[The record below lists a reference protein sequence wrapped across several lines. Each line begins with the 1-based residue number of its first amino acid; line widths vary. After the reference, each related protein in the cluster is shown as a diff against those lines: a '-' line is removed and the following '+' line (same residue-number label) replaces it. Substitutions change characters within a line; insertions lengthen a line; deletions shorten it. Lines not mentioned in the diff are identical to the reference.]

1 MLNSIGRFDGIP
13 TGFGRAAGVPSA
25 AMSSSAL
32 GHAIRSGDLISVALP
47 PGRSWIPVLRA
58 AREIGAAVLPV
69 DVRLSPTEQQALLD
83 RARPTVVIDAEG
95 TRRVDGVA
103 IDPEIALVI
112 ATSGTSGQPRLA
124 ELTMAALEAAITA
137 SASAIG
143 ARLKDRWLS
152 CLPLAHI
159 GGLLVVYRHLLLGAP
174 ITFRR
179 RLSPAAVAATS
190 DARFTSMV
198 PTQLVRL
205 LDAEA
210 VLSHFRTVL
219 VGGSGM
225 DAGLAIRAASAGV
238 RAVQT
243 YGMSETCG
251 GVVYGGRPLAGVS
264 VRCEPTGELLVSG
277 PTLMRGYRLDPKATA
292 AAFTEDGWLRTGDG
306 GEVTADGTVLVKG
319 RLADVIVS
327 GGEKIWPAEVEAA
340 LSGHEDV
347 EEVLVS
353 GTADSEWGQRVVAR
367 VVPRNTSEPPSLESL
382 REFAATTIA
391 RHKLPREVIIV
402 DHLDRTAI
410 GKIRRS

>member
-1 MLNSIGRFDGIP
+1 M
-13 TGFGRAAGVPSA
+13 
-25 AMSSSAL
+25 
-32 GHAIRSGDLISVALP
+32 
-47 PGRSWIPVLRA
+47 LRA

-83 RARPTVVIDAEG
+83 RARPTVVIDADG

-103 IDPEIALVI
+103 VDPEVALVI

-124 ELTMAALEAAITA
+124 ELTMASLEAAITA

-179 RLSPAAVAATS
+179 RLSPAVVAATT

-210 VLSHFRTVL
+210 GLSHFRTVL
-219 VGGSGM
+219 IGGSGM

-264 VRCEPTGELLVSG
+264 VRCAPTGELLVSG
-277 PTLMRGYRLDPKATA
+277 ATLMRGYRLDPKATA

-319 RLADVIVS
+319 RLGDVIVS
-327 GGEKIWPAEVEAA
+327 GGEKIWPAEVETA
-340 LSGHEDV
+340 LSRHEDV
-347 EEVLVS
+347 VAVLVS
-353 GTADSEWGQRVVAR
+353 GATDSEWGQRVVAR
-367 VVPRNTSEPPSLESL
+367 VVPRNASAPPSLESL
-382 REFAATTIA
+382 REFAATTMA

-402 DHLDRTAI
+402 DHLDRTAL

>member
-1 MLNSIGRFDGIP
+1 M
-13 TGFGRAAGVPSA
+13 GFGAAPGVPSA
-25 AMSSSAL
+25 TMSASAL
-32 GHAIRSGDLISVALP
+32 GHVVRSGDLIAVALA
-47 PGRSWIPVLRA
+47 PGRSWIPILRA
-58 AREIGAAVLPV
+58 AREVGAAVLPI
-69 DVRLSPTEQQALLD
+69 DVRLTLTEQHTLLA
-83 RARPTVVIDAEG
+83 RARPTVVIDAEEA
-95 TRRVDGVA
+95 RRVEGVG
-103 IDPEIALVI
+103 IEPEMALVI

-124 ELTMAALEAAITA
+124 ELSMAALEAAITA

-179 RLSPAAVAATS
+179 RLTPRVVAATV
-190 DARFTSMV
+190 DARYTSMV

-205 LDAEA
+205 LDADAE
-210 VLSHFRTVL
+210 LSHFRAVL

-225 DAGLAIRAASAGV
+225 DAGFAIRAAKAGV

-251 GVVYGGRPLAGVS
+251 GVVYGGRPLAGVA
-264 VRCEPTGELLVSG
+264 VRCAPSGELLISG
-277 PTLMRGYRLDPKATA
+277 PTLMRGYRLDPEATA

-306 GEVTADGTVLVKG
+306 GEVTDDGTVVVKG

-340 LSGHEDV
+340 LSGHADV
-347 EEVLVS
+347 EAVLVS
-353 GTADSEWGQRVVAR
+353 GAADRDWGERVVAR
-367 VVPRNTSEPPSLESL
+367 VVPRSPGVLPTLELL
-382 REFAATTIA
+382 REHAATTIA
-391 RHKLPREVIIV
+391 RHKLPQEMIIV
-402 DHLDRTAI
+402 DHLDRTAL

>member
-1 MLNSIGRFDGIP
+1 M
-13 TGFGRAAGVPSA
+13 
-25 AMSSSAL
+25 
-32 GHAIRSGDLISVALP
+32 RSGDLISVALP
-47 PGRSWIPVLRA
+47 PGRSWIPILRA
-58 AREIGAAVLPV
+58 AREAGAAVLPV
-69 DVRLSPTEQQALLD
+69 DVRLTPTEQETLLA
-83 RARPTVVIDAEG
+83 RARATVVIDAAG
-95 TRRVDGVA
+95 TRRVEGVV

-124 ELTMAALEAAITA
+124 ELSMAALEAVITA

-152 CLPLAHI
+152 CLPLAHV

-179 RLSPAAVAATS
+179 RLSPKVMAATV
-190 DARFTSMV
+190 DARYTSMV
-198 PTQLVRL
+198 PTQLARL
-205 LDAEA
+205 LDADAE
-210 VLSHFRTVL
+210 LSHFRAVL

-225 DAGLAIRAASAGV
+225 DAGFAIRAAKAGV

-264 VRCEPTGELLVSG
+264 VRCGPTGELLING
-277 PTLMRGYRLDPKATA
+277 PTLMRGYRLDPEATA

-306 GEVTADGTVLVKG
+306 GEVTEDGTVIVKG

-327 GGEKIWPAEVEAA
+327 GGEKIWPAEVEGA
-340 LSGHEDV
+340 LSGHSDV
-347 EEVLVS
+347 EAVLVS
-353 GTADSEWGQRVVAR
+353 GADDSEWGQRVVAR
-367 VVPRNTSEPPSLESL
+367 VVPRNPDAPPTLESL
-382 REFAATTIA
+382 REYAATTIA
-391 RHKLPREVIIV
+391 RHKLPREAIIV
-402 DHLDRTAI
+402 NHLDRTPL